1 MGANSPPDNNVVQLG
16 PEKTSFVE
24 FLDDVNRQVLWST
37 LGAIDQD
44 SWSGCSCRVNYLP
57 QAQQIPMGESL
68 SLQLGSL
75 DDELVAGVGQA
86 VQGGRPDQSK
96 YSGWQISSKPTKRS
110 LNSVPCSGEKE
121 VAAPA

>member
-1 MGANSPPDNNVVQLG
+1 MMSIARFFGPRWARLIKTHGQVAVVG
-16 PEKTSFVE
+16 SITSLKPSRFRWE
-24 FLDDVNRQVLWST
+24 RAFPFS
-37 LGAIDQD
+37 
-44 SWSGCSCRVNYLP
+44 
-57 QAQQIPMGESL
+57 
-68 SLQLGSL
+68 LGSL